1 MRAIFVSRKR
11 ERERERIHR
20 MIRVAE
26 NMFRVVQLVCLY
38 SHMLAPAGATAAAQ
52 LKSVAAMTQ
61 KVLLCSNSK
70 VTHSRRPAPGS
81 VRTRRSTTRR
91 T

>member
-1 MRAIFVSRKR
+1 
-11 ERERERIHR
+11 

-26 NMFRVVQLVCLY
+26 NMFHVVQLVCLY

-61 KVLLCSNSK
+61 EVLLC
-70 VTHSRRPAPGS
+70 
-81 VRTRRSTTRR
+81 
-91 T
+91 